1 MCAVRL
7 CYSWS
12 CRALWPIF
20 IILAAAPCLLRC
32 SERPALVVGKMYPRG
47 NHWAVGHL
55 MGKKSITSLP
65 GQQQEYLDYLTLS
78 QSDKILDQDQTVKEM
93 SAENQKQTVLRTLL
107 HNNRREG
114 NRGKHLREV
123 LDLLVLTLKQQDS
136 ESY

>member
-1 MCAVRL
+1 MCAGRL

-12 CRALWPIF
+12 CRALWPVF

-32 SERPALVVGKMYPRG
+32 AERPAASVVGKMYPRG

-65 GQQQEYLDYLTLS
+65 ARQQEHLDYLTLS
-78 QSDKILDQDQTVKEM
+78 QSDEIFDQDQTVKEM
-93 SAENQKQTVLRTLL
+93 SAESQEQTVLRKLL
-107 HNNRREG
+107 HSNRRD

-123 LDLLVLTLKQQDS
+123 LDLLILTLKQRDS
-136 ESY
+136 ESS